1 VGAVLLALAVVV
13 PGLVL
18 RFSGAEVAPELAA
31 LLLGLAV
38 VGAAFLAS
46 WAAEIIQLD
55 ISSGLA
61 VALLALV
68 AVLPELAVD
77 FVFTWKAGTDP
88 TQTPNILAN
97 MTGGNQLLL
106 GVGWPL
112 VVLMTMARMR
122 GTHRRP
128 PRAVTL
134 EPLQSIDV
142 AFLAVAAAYGL
153 TLFLHRS
160 LTLIDTTLLVGLYVA
175 YLSRLLRSPTSDPD
189 LVGPA
194 AAVAELGT
202 RPRRALNA
210 AFFIVAAGTIL
221 AVAEP
226 FAESLVAMGRSYQ
239 VPEFFLVKWLAPLAS
254 EAPEL
259 LVAGLFAWKLEAATG
274 LGVLISAKV
283 NQWALLAGSLPLVHA
298 ISSGQP
304 GGIPL
309 VGTQRRELAVTAA
322 QCLLGVAI
330 IGVGRIRL
338 GEAWLILALF
348 VTQLADSL
356 YAALWS
362 PDGSSL
368 IGRGGVALA
377 MLAVAAVVLIRTGP
391 SLVRMMIN
399 GLWRPVSELA
409 GKT

>member
-1 VGAVLLALAVVV
+1 
-13 PGLVL
+13 
-18 RFSGAEVAPELAA
+18 

-68 AVLPELAVD
+68 AVLPEFAVD

-88 TQTPNILAN
+88 AQTPNILAN

-112 VVLMTMARMR
+112 VVVLTMVRMR
-122 GTHRRP
+122 RTRRGP
-128 PRAVTL
+128 SRAVHL
-134 EPLQSIDV
+134 QPLQSIDV
-142 AFLAVAAAYGL
+142 AFLAVVAAFGL
-153 TLFLHRS
+153 TLSLRPR
-160 LTLIDTTLLVGLYVA
+160 LTLIDTTLLIGLYVA
-175 YLSRLLRSPTSDPD
+175 YLSRLLRSPASDPE

-194 AAVAELGT
+194 AAVARLGT
-202 RPRRALNA
+202 RARRSLNIG
-210 AFFIVAAGTIL
+210 FFVLAAGTIL

-226 FAESLVAMGRSYQ
+226 FAESLVTMGRSYQ
-239 VPEFFLVKWLAPLAS
+239 IPEFFLVKWLAPLAS

-259 LVAGLFAWKLEAATG
+259 LVAGLFAWKLEAAAG

-298 ISSGQP
+298 VSSGQP

-309 VGTQRRELAVTAA
+309 VGAQRRELAVTAA

-330 IGVGRIRL
+330 IGVGRIRPA
-338 GEAWLILALF
+338 GAWLILALF
-348 VTQLADSL
+348 CTQLADSL

-368 IGRGGVALA
+368 IGRVGVALT
-377 MLAVAAVVLIRTGP
+377 MLAAAAAILVRTGP
-391 SLVRMMIN
+391 ALARTVIN
-399 GLWRPVSELA
+399 GLWRPVGELA
-409 GKT
+409 GTT